1 MTTTS
6 SYHQP
11 VLLRESVDALDI
23 KENGVYVDV
32 TMGGAGHSKEIL
44 RRLGENGSLFGFDQD
59 EEAGANAPA
68 DPRFTW
74 VRHNYRFIKRFVEYY
89 GKCPVDGILAD
100 LGVSSHQFDQAER
113 GFSIRFDGPL
123 DMRMNRAS
131 GKTAADIVNRYSEE
145 SLRNLFREYGEIRN
159 ARELSARLVAARSK
173 TPIRTTAELR
183 GIVTP
188 SAERGNEAQ
197 YLAKIFQALRIEV
210 NDELAAIRDFL
221 TQSAE
226 ILRPGGRLVVI
237 AYHSLEDRLVKHYIA
252 NGKFEGEASKDIYG
266 RPEAVPFRSVF
277 RKPVEPDETEVAM
290 NPRARSAKMRVAE
303 KN

>member
-6 SYHQP
+6 NYHQP

-23 KENGVYVDV
+23 KVNGVYVDV

-44 RRLGENGSLFGFDQD
+44 GRLGEDGSLFGFDQD

-74 VRHNYRFIKRFVEYY
+74 VRHNYRFMKRFMEYY

-100 LGVSSHQFDQAER
+100 LGVSSHQFDQAVR

-123 DMRMNRAS
+123 DMRMNRSA

-145 SLRNLFREYGEIRN
+145 ALKNLFREYGEIRN
-159 ARELSARLVAARSK
+159 ARELAKRLTAARQK
-173 TPIRTTAELR
+173 AQIVTTAELR
-183 GIVTP
+183 SLVSP
-188 SAERGNEAQ
+188 LAERGNEAQ

-210 NDELAAIRDFL
+210 NDELAAIREFL
-221 TQSAE
+221 MQSAQ

-237 AYHSLEDRLVKHYIA
+237 AYHSLEDRLVKNFIA
-252 NGKFEGEASKDIYG
+252 HGKFEGEASKDIYG
-266 RPEAVPFRSVF
+266 RSEAVPFRSVL
-277 RKPVEPDETEVAM
+277 RKPMEPEQSEIET